1 MSAIHKITIYR
12 ADQSMCIVHT
22 TCGWR
27 GLQNTCVTQ
36 CLTPLFVEWG
46 PVYIVEWGP
55 VYIVEWGP
63 VYIVEWGPVY
73 IVEWGPV
80 YIVEWGP
87 VYIVE
92 WGPVYIV
99 EWGPVYIAR
108 LIRFKTHKH
117 TTMAMWPSIPS
128 TPGTCINPIHNVPL
142 YTEVRRIRCT
152 SSPLLSWSDLSCSP
166 HKCVLVIS
174 LVNKATENPRLFARE
189 ADIFRS
195 PRRRG
200 RISVELVRSDRH
212 GCMEAQDEQR
222 LWLLTACGI
231 KGAT

>member
-1 MSAIHKITIYR
+1 MY
-12 ADQSMCIVHT
+12 IVHK

-36 CLTPLFVEWG
+36 CLTPLV
-46 PVYIVEWGP
+46 
-55 VYIVEWGP
+55 
-63 VYIVEWGPVY
+63 
-73 IVEWGPV
+73 
-80 YIVEWGP
+80 
-87 VYIVE
+87 
-92 WGPVYIV
+92 V

-108 LIRFKTHKH
+108 LIRFKKHKH
-117 TTMAMWPSIPS
+117 TTRNKSLAMWPSIPT
-128 TPGTCINPIHNVPL
+128 TPGTCINPICNVPL
-142 YTEVRRIRCT
+142 YTEVRRISCT

-174 LVNKATENPRLFARE
+174 LVNKANENPRLFPRE

-212 GCMEAQDEQR
+212 GCLEAQDEQR

-231 KGAT
+231 KERHRRIKIRYQHLPKKIAKQK